1 MGLRVRWSRQSRG
14 HLLAIR
20 QRIRDDNCAA
30 AERMRV
36 RIVKIVKLLGT
47 MPGLGHP
54 GRRRGTMEFVVSPY
68 MIVYR
73 TISRSLVVLGIFH
86 SHREEWEDFSDA

>member
-14 HLLAIR
+14 HLLTIR
-20 QRIRDDNCAA
+20 QCIREDNPAA

-36 RIVKIVKLLGT
+36 RIVKLVKLLGM
-47 MPGLGHP
+47 MPALGHS

-68 MIVYR
+68 IIVYR

-86 SHREEWEDFSDA
+86 GNREQWDNYSDA

>member
-20 QRIRDDNCAA
+20 QRIREDNPAA

-36 RIVKIVKLLGT
+36 RIVKQVKLLGT
-47 MPGLGHP
+47 MPALGHP

-68 MIVYR
+68 IIIYR

-86 SHREEWEDFSDA
+86 GHRGEWEDLSNA

>member
-20 QRIRDDNCAA
+20 QRIREDNPGT

-36 RIVKIVKLLGT
+36 RIVKVVKLLGT
-47 MPGLGHP
+47 MPALGHR
-54 GRRRGTMEFVVSPY
+54 GRRRSTMEFVVSPY
-68 MIVYR
+68 IIVYR

-86 SHREEWEDFSDA
+86 AHREFSDA

>member
-20 QRIRDDNCAA
+20 QRIQEDNPAA

-36 RIVKIVKLLGT
+36 RIVKLVKLLGT
-47 MPGLGHP
+47 MPALGHP

-68 MIVYR
+68 MIMYR

-86 SHREEWEDFSDA
+86 GRREDWEGFSDA

>member
-20 QRIRDDNCAA
+20 QRIREDNPAA

-36 RIVKIVKLLGT
+36 RIVWVVKLLG
-47 MPGLGHP
+47 MMSALGHP
-54 GRRRGTMEFVVSPY
+54 GRRRGTMEFVVSP
-68 MIVYR
+68 
-73 TISRSLVVLGIFH
+73 
-86 SHREEWEDFSDA
+86 